1 MLTDEQKRNRKQYL
15 GGSDVAAVL
24 GVEGAFGGPWRVWR
38 SKVAEVVDDI
48 DPDLAL
54 VGNELEPVVIELAA
68 RRLGMPVTDGPT
80 SVRHPNAPLG
90 GHPDGWLEGA
100 EELEGLEVKTI
111 QRGGPIRLAAYEAQ
125 ARTYMA
131 CSGAPRWHLVALH
144 VRPFPPALALRWAG
158 LTVAE
163 RADAIEAL
171 GWQVEVHTFDR
182 DARLERFMVS
192 TLTEWWNRHVLGGEE
207 PEVDGSRDCADAL
220 LEAHPAAEDLEI
232 DAEDIADAV
241 REYRDLGVAI
251 KEMEARRDV
260 AANVIKARLGDA
272 KKGRTSAGVVSWSRF
287 EVARLDT
294 AALKAVHPEL
304 VRQYTTPS
312 ASGRLTVS
320 KK

>member
-1 MLTDEQKRNRKQYL
+1 MLTDEQKKNRREYL

-38 SKVAEVVDDI
+38 SKVAEVVDEI

-68 RRLGMPVTDGPT
+68 RRLGMAIADGPAAL
-80 SVRHPNAPLG
+80 RHPTAPLG
-90 GHPDGWLEGA
+90 GHPDAWLGGA
-100 EELEGLEVKTI
+100 AGIEGLEVKTI
-111 QRGGPIRLAAYEAQ
+111 QRGGPLRLAAYEAQ

-144 VRPFPPALALRWAG
+144 VRPFSAALALRWAG

-163 RADAIEAL
+163 RASAIEAL
-171 GWQVEVHTFDR
+171 GWQVDVQTFER
-182 DARLERFMVS
+182 DERLERFMVS
-192 TLTEWWNRHVLGGEE
+192 TLTDWWNRHVVGGEE
-207 PEVDGSRDCADAL
+207 PEVDGSSDCADAL
-220 LEAHPAAEDLEI
+220 LAAHPLAEDIEI

-241 REYRDLGVAI
+241 RDYRDLGTQI
-251 KEMEARRDV
+251 KELEARRDA
-260 AANVIKARLGDA
+260 AANTIKARLGDA

-287 EVARLDT
+287 EVARIDT
-294 AALKAVHPEL
+294 AALKADHPDL
-304 VRQYTTPS
+304 VQQYTRTT